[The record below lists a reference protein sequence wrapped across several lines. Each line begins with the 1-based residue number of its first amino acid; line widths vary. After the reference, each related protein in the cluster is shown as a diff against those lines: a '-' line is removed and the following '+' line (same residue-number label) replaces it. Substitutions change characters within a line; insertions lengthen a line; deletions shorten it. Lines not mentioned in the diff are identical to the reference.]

1 MNKRRFTL
9 IELLVVIAIIAI
21 LAGILLPALNRAR
34 ERGRSISCLSN
45 LKQLGQGF
53 EFYAMTYN
61 DYYPRSYGT
70 IGGYTGTNLFW
81 QRQIYPM
88 IFSSL
93 SAAGS
98 ELQALAKTRLH
109 CPSARPVEGEWQEWT
124 VITSYA
130 MNAYL
135 GGVNWDNHAFPDDR
149 FCKRNKIRTLSQAY
163 LLAEDSS
170 GNTGNA
176 YCLYSYDFN
185 LPPKVQTRHTNSG
198 NFLFAGGNARSVTM
212 GEFTHW
218 DQWNGLEIGQGVYHN
233 CY

>member
-81 QRQIYPM
+81 Q
-88 IFSSL
+88 
-93 SAAGS
+93 
-98 ELQALAKTRLH
+98 
-109 CPSARPVEGEWQEWT
+109 VDGEWQEWT

-135 GGVNWDNHAFPDDR
+135 GGVNWDNHALPDDR

>member
-21 LAGILLPALNRAR
+21 LAGILLPVLNRAR

-53 EFYAMTYN
+53 EFYAMTYT
-61 DYYPRSYGT
+61 DYYPRCYGT
-70 IGGYTGTNLFW
+70 IGGYTGDNPFW

-93 SAAGS
+93 SIADSGIDDFH
-98 ELQALAKTRLH
+98 KFKLH
-109 CPSARPVEGEWQEWT
+109 CPSILPVKYEWT

-135 GGVNWDNHAFPDDR
+135 GGVNWDNHAFPADR

-163 LLAEDSS
+163 LLAEDSP
-170 GNTGNA
+170 GNIFNA
-176 YCLYSYDFN
+176 YCLFSYDFN

-218 DQWNGLEIGQGVYHN
+218 DQWNGLEIGQGVYYN